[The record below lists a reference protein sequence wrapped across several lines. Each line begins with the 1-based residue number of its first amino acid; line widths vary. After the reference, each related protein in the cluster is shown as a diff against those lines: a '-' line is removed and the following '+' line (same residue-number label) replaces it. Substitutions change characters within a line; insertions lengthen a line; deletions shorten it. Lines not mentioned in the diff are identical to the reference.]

1 MVEIDDTFEKLTFKK
16 DKFLATKRAKP
27 SDRIETYGPHI
38 VRLPKE
44 AVPEYLKLTPYQQF
58 CWRVMGPIVKN
69 KDISDE
75 DLENAL
81 LQAHMKIRAEEYIA
95 YIWMSTI
102 IAAVVGIV
110 AGIFIGPVLSMFLDL
125 GVFMYLIGIVVAVFV
140 PVMTYFFLKAG
151 PGMTAKSRGKKIDK
165 KLPDAM
171 SFIAAM
177 SSADVNIDLIFKE
190 LSKQPIYG
198 EVREEAE
205 WITRDTELLG
215 IDILTA
221 MQRAADRT
229 PSESFRDFIQGVI
242 TTSSSGG
249 ELKPYF
255 TSKLKG
261 YQDSRKLI
269 VQQKM
274 ETLGMM
280 AESFVTV
287 VVAFPLFLI
296 VIMAIMALMGGMGG
310 GDPIPML
317 YGIIGIMIPGA
328 QVGFIVV
335 IWMIN
340 QD

>member
-1 MVEIDDTFEKLTFKK
+1 MVEIDDTFDKLTFKK
-16 DKFLATKRAKP
+16 DKFLSTQRAKP

-44 AVPEYLKLTPYQQF
+44 AVPEYLELTPYQQF
-58 CWRVMGPIVKN
+58 CWRTMGPIVKE
-69 KDISDE
+69 KEVEDE
-75 DLENAL
+75 ELGKSLLE
-81 LQAHMKIRAEEYIA
+81 AHMKIRVDEYIS
-95 YIWMSTI
+95 YVWMSTV
-102 IAAVVGIV
+102 IAAVVGVVLAIV
-110 AGIFIGPVLSMFLDL
+110 IGPILDMFLNL
-125 GVFMYLIGIVVAVFV
+125 GWLLFVVGGLAAVAI
-140 PVMTYFFLKAG
+140 PGMTYMFLKAA

-190 LSKQPIYG
+190 LSKQSIYG
-198 EVREEAE
+198 EVKEEAE

-221 MQRAADRT
+221 MKRAVDRT
-229 PSESFRDFIQGVI
+229 PSERFRDFVQGVI

-255 TSKLKG
+255 TSKLRE

-287 VVAFPLFLI
+287 VVAFPLFLV

-317 YGIIGIMIPGA
+317 YGVVGIMIPGA

>member
-1 MVEIDDTFEKLTFKK
+1 MVEIDDTFDKLNFKK
-16 DKFLATKRAKP
+16 EKFFSTKRSRP
-27 SDRIETYGPHI
+27 SDRIETYGPHL

-44 AVPEYLKLTPYQQF
+44 AVPEYLVLTPYQQF
-58 CWRVMGPIVKN
+58 CWRTLGHIVKEKN
-69 KDISDE
+69 VKDE
-75 DLENAL
+75 ELEKTL
-81 LQAHMKIRAEEYIA
+81 LEAHMKIRLEEYISFV
-95 YIWMSTI
+95 WMSTL
-102 IAAVVGIV
+102 IAAVVGIIL
-110 AGIFIGPVLSMFLDL
+110 GIIIGPVLDIFLNMGWL
-125 GVFMYLIGIVVAVFV
+125 LFGAGALVAVALPGMTYMYL
-140 PVMTYFFLKAG
+140 KAA
-151 PGMTAKSRGKKIDK
+151 PGMTAGSRGKKIDK

-177 SSADVNIDLIFKE
+177 ASADVNIDLIFKE
-190 LSKQPIYG
+190 LSKQSIYG
-198 EVREEAE
+198 EVAEEAE

-215 IDILTA
+215 IDILSA
-221 MQRAADRT
+221 MKRATDRT
-229 PSESFRDFIQGVI
+229 PSERFRDFVQGVI

-255 TSKLKG
+255 TSKLRE

-287 VVAFPLFLI
+287 VVAFPLFLV

-317 YGIIGIMIPGA
+317 YGVVGIMIPGA
-328 QVGFIVV
+328 QAGFIVV
-335 IWMIN
+335 IWLIN